1 LSAADREEL
10 INNVNVIIN
19 CAGNVDFNARL
30 DISVKINVTGPLYLL
45 KLAE

>member
-1 LSAADREEL
+1 LNPNDRDEL
-10 INNVNVIIN
+10 INNVNIIIN

-30 DISVKINVTGPLYLL
+30 DIAMRINVTGPLMLL